1 MSREI
6 VLIRARRW
14 CLCVVKNHH
23 MISAAELIRHFLP
36 PPPAPGGSTS
46 RLNKTLC
53 VGKASVK
60 SNWFSGLYPQA
71 HFPFGPLAY
80 IATDRFSF
88 RLSDPACS
96 GPKTR
101 VQIIGLSAAGSSET
115 LPSTSLT
122 HTCPSSLTQFKYTCS
137 PSARCQMSRVS
148 IQGRLPSEA
157 AAEDRLLRRE
167 GFTVQVSVNDYLD
180 IYCPHYNSSQRGTL
194 ERVTAEQYIL
204 YMVSYRGYRT
214 CDPQLGF
221 KRWECNRPH
230 APHAPIKF
238 SEKFQRYSAF
248 SLGYEFTVGQEYYY
262 ISTPTHHHGHSCLR
276 LRVYV
281 CCSTALY
288 VSPKRTK
295 HTEKQRQRVS
305 QADDD
310 SSQTSPDYTVRPNI
324 KIHNLD
330 EFNPEVPKLEKSVS
344 GSSQS
349 RDRLLLTMAMLLL
362 SSALLS

>member
-1 MSREI
+1 M
-6 VLIRARRW
+6 A
-14 CLCVVKNHH
+14 
-23 MISAAELIRHFLP
+23 
-36 PPPAPGGSTS
+36 
-46 RLNKTLC
+46 
-53 VGKASVK
+53 
-60 SNWFSGLYPQA
+60 
-71 HFPFGPLAY
+71 
-80 IATDRFSF
+80 
-88 RLSDPACS
+88 LS
-96 GPKTR
+96 
-101 VQIIGLSAAGSSET
+101 
-115 LPSTSLT
+115 
-122 HTCPSSLTQFKYTCS
+122 
-137 PSARCQMSRVS
+137 QMSCVS
-148 IQGRLPSEA
+148 IQGPHPSEA
-157 AAEDRLLRRE
+157 ASKDRLHHSSATVLCFLRRLRRE
-167 GFTVQVSVNDYLD
+167 GYTVQVSVNDYLD
-180 IYCPHYNSSQRGTL
+180 IYCPHYNTSQRGTL
-194 ERVTAEQYIL
+194 DRVIAEQYIL

-281 CCSTALY
+281 CCST
-288 VSPKRTK
+288 
-295 HTEKQRQRVS
+295 VS

-324 KIHNLD
+324 KVHNID

-349 RDRLLLTMAMLLL
+349 RDRLLLTMAMLLV
-362 SSALLS
+362 SSVLLS